1 MYIVTGG
8 AGLIGSAIVW
18 GLNRQ
23 GIEDILVVDHLGQS
37 DKWKNLNALAFVDYL
52 EKDEFR
58 ARLAAGDFNSA
69 RIEGVI
75 HMGACSS
82 TTERDASYLI
92 DNNFHV
98 TQELAKFCLARGI
111 RFLYASS
118 CATYGDGSHGYVD
131 DESRIEELRPM
142 NMYGYSKQLFDLW
155 AKRQGVLAKMT
166 GCKFSN
172 VYGPN
177 ERHKAEMRSVVLRA
191 FEQITETGK
200 LKLFRSYRPE
210 YADGEQMR
218 DFLYVKDAVDM
229 VLFLFR
235 NPRAT
240 GLYNIGS
247 GRAETWN
254 ALAAAAFEALGKP
267 VDIEY
272 IDMPEHLRDRYQY
285 YTKAEMGKLRALG
298 YEREAT
304 SLRDSVI
311 DYIRNYLMTGR
322 YLGDECEK

>member
-8 AGLIGSAIVW
+8 VGLIGSAVIW
-18 GLNRQ
+18 ELNRRN
-23 GIEDILVVDHLGQS
+23 IADILVVDHLGCS
-37 DKWKNLNALAFVDYL
+37 EKWKNLRALKFADYL

-58 ARLAAGDFNSA
+58 TRLAAGDFNKDK
-69 RIEGVI
+69 IDGVI

-82 TTERDASYLI
+82 TQERDASYLI
-92 DNNFHV
+92 DNNFKA
-98 TQELAKFCLARGI
+98 TKELAQFCLAKDI

-118 CATYGDGSHGYVD
+118 CATYGDGSCGYND
-131 DESRIEELRPM
+131 DESQIEELRPL

-155 AKRQGVLAKMT
+155 AKRRGALAKIT

-172 VYGPN
+172 VYGAN
-177 ERHKAEMRSVVLRA
+177 ERHKGDMRSVVLRA
-191 FEQITETGK
+191 FEQITATGK
-200 LKLFRSYRPE
+200 LKLFRSYREE
-210 YADGEQMR
+210 YRDGEQMR

-229 VLFLFR
+229 VLFLF
-235 NPRAT
+235 NHPQGA

-254 ALAAAAFEALGKP
+254 ALGKAAFEALKQP
-267 VDIEY
+267 QNIEY
-272 IDMPEHLRDRYQY
+272 IDMPENLRNCYQY
-285 YTKAEMGKLRALG
+285 YTKAEMGKLKKLG
-298 YEREAT
+298 YNREAT

-311 DYIRNYLMTGR
+311 DYIRNYLIIDR